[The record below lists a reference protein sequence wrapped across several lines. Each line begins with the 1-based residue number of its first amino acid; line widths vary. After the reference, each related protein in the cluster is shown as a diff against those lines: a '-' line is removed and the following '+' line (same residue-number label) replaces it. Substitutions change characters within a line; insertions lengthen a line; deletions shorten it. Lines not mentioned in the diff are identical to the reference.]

1 MADEKDSKWQCY
13 IIPDLATWTGAAGSK
28 PYTPIEFYDS
38 YKQAAT
44 RFQELRSE
52 SYNSEEVPG
61 ARLTFGVQR
70 EEPPSAADLLHVRQ
84 GQNYLVDDYTRMAS
98 LNQSPEVMDILRQM
112 RKDLGFDRVR
122 VYEQGAMEPKDV
134 TFSRW
139 KHPLKP
145 SLRKSV
151 LKELKE
157 TRPKEAA
164 AKLPRPQ
171 AQRKGPG
178 IKGRRLHVRKN
189 TLLRATR
196 RGHRPPPDRKLG
208 AVGRFFIFGW
218 TAVQVPLP

>member
-28 PYTPIEFYDS
+28 PYTPIEFYDT
-38 YKQAAT
+38 YEQAVD
-44 RFQELRSE
+44 RFRELRSE
-52 SYNSEEVPG
+52 PYNSEDLPG
-61 ARLTFGVQR
+61 ARLTFGIQR

-98 LNQSPEVMDILRQM
+98 LNQSPEVMGILKQM

-122 VYEQGAMEPKDV
+122 AYEPGAMEPKDV

-145 SLRKSV
+145 MLRKSV

-157 TRPKEAA
+157 TRLKEATAKLSRKPKE
-164 AKLPRPQ
+164 R
-171 AQRKGPG
+171 
-178 IKGRRLHVRKN
+178 GRE
-189 TLLRATR
+189 
-196 RGHRPPPDRKLG
+196 
-208 AVGRFFIFGW
+208 
-218 TAVQVPLP
+218 

>member
-1 MADEKDSKWQCY
+1 MADEKGSKWQCY
-13 IIPDLATWTGAAGSK
+13 IIPDLATWTGVAGSK

-122 VYEQGAMEPKDV
+122 AYEPGAMEPKDMN
-134 TFSRW
+134 FSRW

-145 SLRKSV
+145 MPRKSV
-151 LKELKE
+151 LKEL
-157 TRPKEAA
+157 RGSHPKEA
-164 AKLPRPQ
+164 
-171 AQRKGPG
+171 
-178 IKGRRLHVRKN
+178 VS
-189 TLLRATR
+189 
-196 RGHRPPPDRKLG
+196 RPPRKPKER
-208 AVGRFFIFGW
+208 GRE
-218 TAVQVPLP
+218 

>member
-1 MADEKDSKWQCY
+1 MLDEKDSKWQCY

-28 PYTPIEFYDS
+28 PYTSIEFYGT
-38 YKQAAT
+38 YEQAVA

-52 SYNSEEVPG
+52 PYNSEDLPG

-70 EEPPSAADLLHVRQ
+70 EDPPSAADLLHVRQ

-112 RKDLGFDRVR
+112 RKDL
-122 VYEQGAMEPKDV
+122 PKDV
-134 TFSRW
+134 AFSRW

-164 AKLPRPQ
+164 AKLPRKPKE
-171 AQRKGPG
+171 R
-178 IKGRRLHVRKN
+178 GRE
-189 TLLRATR
+189 
-196 RGHRPPPDRKLG
+196 
-208 AVGRFFIFGW
+208 
-218 TAVQVPLP
+218 